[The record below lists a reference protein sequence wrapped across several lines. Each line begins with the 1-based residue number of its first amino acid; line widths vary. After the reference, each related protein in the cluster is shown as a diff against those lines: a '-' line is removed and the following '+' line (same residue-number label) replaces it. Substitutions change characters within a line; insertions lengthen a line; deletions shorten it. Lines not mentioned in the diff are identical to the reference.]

1 MNEKL
6 QIDVIVY
13 VIQSY
18 VEILYEVKLMEKD
31 QGYKLGT

>member
-6 QIDVIVY
+6 QIDVY

-18 VEILYEVKLMEKD
+18 VEIFYEVKLMEKD

>member
-18 VEILYEVKLMEKD
+18 VEIFYGLKLMEKD